1 MTDNKYRFTPKE
13 AQQQIREIAKLGS
26 ITLKSHCWERMS
38 ERGFDIQDLEYLLS
52 KCTVTDPPKYDKEHD
67 DWKYRA
73 KGYVIDG
80 DRATVITVIV
90 SHRELCCITI
100 MDK

>member
-1 MTDNKYRFTPKE
+1 MTDNTYRITPRK
-13 AQQQIREIAKLGS
+13 AQQEIRGIAKWGS
-26 ITLKSHCWERMS
+26 ITLKSHCWERMD

-52 KCTVTDPPKYDKEHD
+52 YCTVTDPPEYDEEHD

-73 KGYVIDG
+73 KGQVIDG
-80 DRATVITVIV
+80 DRAIVITIIV

-100 MDK
+100 MDE

>member
-1 MTDNKYRFTPKE
+1 MTDNKYRLTPEE
-13 AQQQIREIAKLGS
+13 AQQEIRGIAKLGW
-26 ITLKSHCWERMS
+26 ITPRPHCWKRMNK
-38 ERGFDIQDLEYLLS
+38 RGFNIQDLEYLLS
-52 KCTVTDPPKYDKEHD
+52 KCTVTDPPEFDKEFD

-80 DRATVITVIV
+80 DRATVITIIV